1 MRWSLHQHTFGTA
14 QGNRTVEWLFGAIQ
28 LCSCHPMLLNYHYC
42 IVWGAAHTCQISCCL
57 PVRPMAHCCVSKI
70 SCRWYSIISYSHFHF
85 IFSVI
90 AEPMLA
96 MSLLNSNDDYI
107 VKALFVARSTNT
119 RTPCSLSFFF
129 FFSIVSSDIHL
140 NVYRRIACQLKYCTY
155 RYISSYWCR
164 NASHSAQS
172 IFVVVVDNHL
182 FGFSR
187 LDIVDDCSADK
198 RLTSYQTNNLWILF
212 MDN

>member
-1 MRWSLHQHTFGTA
+1 M
-14 QGNRTVEWLFGAIQ
+14 TVR
-28 LCSCHPMLLNYHYC
+28 CHPTLLMPSDATKLPLLHCLRRSTHLPNLLLSARPTD
-42 IVWGAAHTCQISCCL
+42 GALLRIQNLVQMILNNFVLAFPLYLFCHRRANARDVFVEL
-57 PVRPMAHCCVSKI
+57 EWWLYRK
-70 SCRWYSIISYSHFHF
+70 SIICCPQHKHTH
-85 IFSVI
+85 
-90 AEPMLA
+90 
-96 MSLLNSNDDYI
+96 
-107 VKALFVARSTNT
+107 ALF
-119 RTPCSLSFFF
+119 SLIFFF